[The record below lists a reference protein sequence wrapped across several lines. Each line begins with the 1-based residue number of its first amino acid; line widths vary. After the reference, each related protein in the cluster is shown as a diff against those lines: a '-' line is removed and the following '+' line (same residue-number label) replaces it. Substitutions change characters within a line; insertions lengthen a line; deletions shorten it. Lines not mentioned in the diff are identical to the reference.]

1 MKELVAQGVTVR
13 FGGLLA
19 VDDATLRVPAGEIV
33 GLIGP
38 NGAGKTTL
46 FNAICGF
53 VQPARGS
60 ITFDGADITKLA
72 PSRRARLGIGRT
84 FQKLELFHRMSVLDN
99 LLVAAESAESKLDL
113 ASDLL
118 HLPRRPRE
126 ERRCEDIARR
136 VMDELDLSWA
146 ADRRASDLPVGTG
159 RILELGRALCT
170 NPKVM
175 LLDEPSSGLDT
186 RETHDFGR
194 TLQRINSDH
203 GIAILLVEHDMD
215 LVMEVCRQINVLD
228 FGRMIAHGTPAE
240 VAAEPAVRSAYLGEE
255 DDDATPAPSARG

>member
-1 MKELVAQGVTVR
+1 MSELVAKGVTVR
-13 FGGLLA
+13 FGGLIA
-19 VDDATLRVPAGEIV
+19 VDDATLRVPEGEIV

-53 VQPARGS
+53 TEHVRGA
-60 ITFDGADITKLA
+60 IELDGNDITKLA

-84 FQKLELFHRMSVLDN
+84 FQKLELFHRMTVLDN
-99 LLVAAESAESKLDL
+99 LLVAAESAESKLDI

-126 ERRCEDIARR
+126 EKRCEDIARK
-136 VMDELDLSWA
+136 VMDELDLAWA
-146 ADRRASDLPVGTG
+146 ADRRSADLPVGTG
-159 RILELGRALCT
+159 RMLELARALCT
-170 NPKVM
+170 NPKIL

-186 RETHDFGR
+186 NETRAFGQ
-194 TLQRINSDH
+194 TLQRINADH
-203 GIAILLVEHDMD
+203 GIGILLVEHDMD
-215 LVMEVCRQINVLD
+215 LVMEVCRQIYVLD

-240 VAAEPAVRSAYLGEE
+240 VAAEPSVRSAYLGEE
-255 DDDATPAPSARG
+255 DDDAPASPSARG